1 MELSALILEAEV
13 EADERSRM
21 VSGGYGVATGSSE
34 RQYLTTTYHTHH
46 TCHYKTHITGQQR

>member
-21 VSGGYGVATGSSE
+21 VSGGYGVVTGSSE
-34 RQYLTTTYHTHH
+34 RQYLTTT
-46 TCHYKTHITGQQR
+46 